1 MLISNKIVEAINQQ
15 IGNEFSAFLQY
26 VAIAAQ
32 LDADALPE
40 LSKHFYK
47 QAEEEREHALKF
59 IKYVN
64 DAGGRVTIPAVEAPK
79 ATFKTVEEAV
89 KLSLDHEIEVTRQI
103 NSLVALA
110 KSEKDYT
117 TDNFLQWF
125 VREQLEEVSS
135 MDHLLKIIQR
145 AGEGGLL
152 RVEEYLARRGG
163 RPIVSPDSAA

>member
-1 MLISNKIVEAINQQ
+1 MLISKKVIEAINQQ

-26 VAIAAQ
+26 VAIAAHF
-32 LDADALPE
+32 DSEALTE
-40 LSKHFYK
+40 LSRHFYK
-47 QAEEEREHALKF
+47 QADEEREHALKF

-64 DAGGRVTIPAVEAPK
+64 DAGGRVTIPAVDAPK
-79 ATFKTVEEAV
+79 ATFKSVEESV
-89 KLSLDHEIEVTRQI
+89 KLSLEREIEVTRQI

-163 RPIVSPDSAA
+163 RPIVSADSAA